1 MGGRLISLGW
11 RSLFWVVYFFWV
23 RGYFFEGEKV
33 TYLGWRLL
41 FWGGGYFF
49 GFEITFMGF
58 VGYFFG
64 LEATFWGIKVPNDEK
79 EQKFSSLYVSL
90 CDKDLRSK
98 C

>member
-1 MGGRLISLGW
+1 MGW
-11 RSLFWVVYFFWV
+11 RLLLW
-23 RGYFFEGEKV
+23 GLGV
-33 TYLGWRLL
+33 TFLGWRLFFSGGGYFL
-41 FWGGGYFF
+41 GGGYFF